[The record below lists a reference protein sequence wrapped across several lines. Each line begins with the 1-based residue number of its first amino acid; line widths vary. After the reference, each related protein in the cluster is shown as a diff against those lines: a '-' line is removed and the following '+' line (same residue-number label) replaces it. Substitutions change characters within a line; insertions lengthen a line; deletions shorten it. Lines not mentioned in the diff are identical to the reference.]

1 MKKQV
6 TLKDIAGKLGISTST
21 VSRALQDHPDIS
33 IKTREAVQ
41 ELAKILGYQPNLI
54 ALHLKH
60 SRTNTIGLVVPEVE
74 HYFFSTIINGIED
87 VAYQNNF
94 NVLVVQ
100 SNESYLREVLNT
112 QTLLA
117 NRVDGVLASFSK
129 ETQDFSHFQQLID
142 NEIPLVFYDRV
153 LHHLHADSVMVDDY
167 SGAFKAVNHLIN
179 QGCKRIAFYSAPQ
192 HLLLGKNRLEGYKAA
207 LEKNGIEYTKDLVYA
222 CDTFESAVKISRGVL
237 KKIDRPDGVFAVND
251 LTAVAVMKT
260 AKQLGISIP
269 EELKV
274 VGFENSRSASIC
286 EPELSSVDQF
296 GYDLGK
302 KATEI
307 LIKRI
312 NTDGFDYTP
321 EKHTLKTELIVR
333 GSS

>member
-1 MKKQV
+1 MKKQI
-6 TLKDIAGKLGISTST
+6 TLKDIAEKLGISTST
-21 VSRALQDHPDIS
+21 VSRALQNHPDIS

-41 ELAKILGYQPNLI
+41 ELARILGYQPNLI
-54 ALHLKH
+54 ALNLKH
-60 SRTNTIGLVVPEVE
+60 SRTNTIGLVVPEVQ
-74 HYFFSTIINGIED
+74 HYFFSTIINGIEE

-153 LHHLHADSVMVDDY
+153 LHQFHADSVMVDDY
-167 SGAFKAVNHLIN
+167 SGAFKAVSHLIER
-179 QGCKRIAFYSAPQ
+179 GCQRIAFYSAPQ
-192 HLLLGKNRLEGYKAA
+192 HLLLGMNRLKGYKDA
-207 LEKNGIEYTKDLVYA
+207 LEKNGFTFTNDLVYA
-222 CDTFESAVKISRGVL
+222 CDTFDSAVKISRGVL
-237 KKIDRPDGVFAVND
+237 KKLNRPDGVFAVND
-251 LTAVAVMKT
+251 LTAIAVMKT
-260 AKQLGISIP
+260 ARKLGINVP
-269 EELKV
+269 DELRI
-274 VGFENSRSASIC
+274 VGFENSRSSSIC

-307 LIKRI
+307 LLRRIKA
-312 NTDGFDYTP
+312 DSFDYEP
-321 EKHTLKTELIVR
+321 ERHTLKTELIVR
-333 GSS
+333 ASS